1 MQAHNTFA
9 APDTVKPV
17 PFEGLNLAAGTL
29 RLTLPAK
36 SVVVIEL
43 R

>member
-1 MQAHNTFA
+1 MQAHNTIA

-17 PFEGLNLAAGTL
+17 PFEGLRLAAGTL
-29 RLTLPAK
+29 TLTLPAK
-36 SVVVIEL
+36 SVVVVEL